1 MLMKE
6 FLTNFRKSRVIK
18 KLTASYSEAA
28 VLLFNKSRLVNM
40 NIEDVL
46 DTNFE
51 GALCIFRGFF
61 EHGYSHFQDSDLR
74 TVALH
79 VPLDKVSS
87 HKIHMAEALISKLGF
102 ELVTSMEKDY
112 LKVGMVPGR
121 EIARYMSAKATGRR
135 YQNIETLYHQSKN
148 AI

>member
-1 MLMKE
+1 
-6 FLTNFRKSRVIK
+6 VIK
-18 KLTASYSEAA
+18 KLTASYSEAV
-28 VLLFNKSRLVNM
+28 VLLFNKDRI

-61 EHGYSHFQDSDLR
+61 EHGYSRYRDSGLR
-74 TVALH
+74 TVIIH
-79 VPLDKVSS
+79 VSLDKISS
-87 HKIHMAEALISKLGF
+87 HKIHMAGSLIAKLGF
-102 ELVTSMEKDY
+102 ELVTSLEKDY

-121 EIARYMSAKATGRR
+121 EIARYMSAKSMGRR
-135 YQNIETLYHQSKN
+135 YSNIVALYHQSKN